1 MPFFVYILQNNEGR
15 FYIGHTDNIEAR
27 LRRHNEGKVFW
38 TKSRGPWKLACY
50 REFNSRSEA
59 MAEESRLK
67 RLKNKKALET
77 YIIQSVE
84 SR

>member
-15 FYIGHTDNIEAR
+15 FYIGQTDNIEAR
-27 LRRHNEGKVFW
+27 LRRHTEGKVFW
-38 TKSRGPWKLACY
+38 TMSRGPWKLACY
-50 REFNSRSEA
+50 RELNSRSEA